1 MNRRATDGPGGVD
14 DAAGTPQCNN
24 PHDMD
29 DQPKRLRADA
39 ERNRQRLIDAAT
51 ELFRERGL
59 EVGVG
64 EIAERAGVGRG
75 TLFRNFPSKDALV
88 VAVVVERIHES
99 IERGR
104 ARVDDEDPSTAVFEL
119 IDEAI
124 ERQAADRVL
133 FEALAGDWIA
143 HPEIRSAHD
152 EMLAVLEQILVR
164 AQAAGGIR
172 TDVSAVDLM
181 LAIKGVCEVQRLF
194 PGLPRDIGRRQL
206 ELIKAGLTPHESVV
220 PLSGVAPQCA
230 DLDCAIARCSGSN
243 LELELTLAEAGRA
256 TA

>member
-1 MNRRATDGPGGVD
+1 MRRPRDTARPACHNRHEMET
-14 DAAGTPQCNN
+14 
-24 PHDMD
+24 
-29 DQPKRLRADA
+29 QPKRLRADA
-39 ERNRQRLIDAAT
+39 ERNRQRLVDAAT

-88 VAVVVERIHES
+88 IAVVVERIRES

-104 ARVDDEDPSTAVFEL
+104 ALLSEEDPSSAVFAL

-124 ERQAADRVL
+124 ERQAEDRAL

-143 HPEIRSAHD
+143 HPEIRAAHD
-152 EMLAVLEQILVR
+152 DMLAVLEQILDR
-164 AQAAGGIR
+164 AQAAGSIR
-172 TDVSAVDLM
+172 ADVSAVDVM

-206 ELIKAGLTPHESVV
+206 ELVKAGLTPGGEFV
-220 PLSGVAPQCA
+220 PLSGEAPQCA
-230 DLDCAIARCSGSN
+230 DLDCAMARRAGA
-243 LELELTLAEAGRA
+243 EPAELTLAEAGRA

>member
-1 MNRRATDGPGGVD
+1 MKLARRPRETRPLPPPRPACHNRYA
-14 DAAGTPQCNN
+14 
-24 PHDMD
+24 MD
-29 DQPKRLRADA
+29 DHPKRLRADA
-39 ERNRQRLIDAAT
+39 ERNRRRLIDAAT
-51 ELFRERGL
+51 DLFRERGL

-64 EIAERAGVGRG
+64 EIAECAGVGRG

-88 VAVVVERIHES
+88 IAVVVERIHES

-104 ARVDDEDPSTAVFEL
+104 ALVSDEDPSTAVFTL

-143 HPEIRSAHD
+143 HPEIRAAHD
-152 EMLAVLEQILVR
+152 EMLTMLEEILVR
-164 AQAAGGIR
+164 AQAVGAIR
-172 TDVSAVDLM
+172 ADVSAVDVM

-194 PGLPRDIGRRQL
+194 PGLPQDIGRRQL
-206 ELIKAGLTPHESVV
+206 ELIKAGLSPHASAV
-220 PLSGVAPQCA
+220 PLSGQAPQCA
-230 DLDCAIARCSGSN
+230 DLDCAIARCSGV
-243 LELELTLAEAGRA
+243 ELPLAEAERA

>member
-1 MNRRATDGPGGVD
+1 VID
-14 DAAGTPQCNN
+14 D
-24 PHDMD
+24 H
-29 DQPKRLRADA
+29 PKRLRADA
-39 ERNRQRLIDAAT
+39 ERNRRRLIDAAT
-51 ELFRERGL
+51 DLFRERGL

-99 IERGR
+99 IQRGR
-104 ARVDDEDPSTAVFEL
+104 ALVSDEDPSSAVFAL

-143 HPEIRSAHD
+143 HPEIRAAHD
-152 EMLAVLEQILVR
+152 DLLAVLEEILVR
-164 AQAAGGIR
+164 AQAVGAIR
-172 TDVSAVDLM
+172 TDVSAVDVM
-181 LAIKGVCEVQRLF
+181 LAVKGVCEVQRLF
-194 PGLPRDIGRRQL
+194 PGLPQDIGRRQL
-206 ELIKAGLTPHESVV
+206 ELIKAGLSPQGTVV
-220 PLSGVAPQCA
+220 PLSGQAPQCA
-230 DLDCAIARCSGSN
+230 DLNCAIARCAGS
-243 LELELTLAEAGRA
+243 ELTLPEAERA

>member
-1 MNRRATDGPGGVD
+1 
-14 DAAGTPQCNN
+14 
-24 PHDMD
+24 MD
-29 DQPKRLRADA
+29 DQPRRLRADA
-39 ERNRQRLIDAAT
+39 ERNRRRLIEAAT

-88 VAVVVERIHES
+88 VAVVVERIQES
-99 IERGR
+99 IQRGR
-104 ARVDDEDPSTAVFEL
+104 VLAIEEHPSSAVFAL
-119 IDEAI
+119 IDDAI

-143 HPEIRSAHD
+143 HPEIRAAHD
-152 EMLAVLEQILVR
+152 EMLAVLEEILVR
-164 AQAAGGIR
+164 AQAVGAIR
-172 TDVSAVDLM
+172 TDVSAVDVM

-194 PGLPRDIGRRQL
+194 PGLPQDIGRRQL
-206 ELIKAGLTPHESVV
+206 ELIKAGLTPHADAI

-230 DLDCAIARCSGSN
+230 DLDCAIARCAGS
-243 LELELTLAEAGRA
+243 ELELTLAEAGRA